1 MKEGALEQQAGYKR
15 EKRIDIGAG
24 VFPGDEMAVGRDKS
38 TVWLGVESAP
48 FTGSGELSGYQDVGF

>member
-1 MKEGALEQQAGYKR
+1 MGYKR
-15 EKRIDIGAG
+15 EKRIDIGSG

-38 TVWLGVESAP
+38 TVRLGVESAP